1 MSAQRPP
8 VEAGVTL
15 RLAREGGVAAFP
27 AMRRERQLV
36 MDDLDDAQR
45 LQLRSLLDQC
55 LAHALPPPQAGGGD
69 RRYFSIAWEGASE
82 PLRIPEEH
90 TPAEIVR
97 LWKQGTL

>member
-1 MSAQRPP
+1 MSVQRPP

-36 MDDLDDAQR
+36 MDDLDEAQR
-45 LQLRSLLDQC
+45 LQLRGLLDQC

-90 TPAEIVR
+90 APAAIVR

>member
-45 LQLRSLLDQC
+45 LQLRSVLDQC
-55 LAHALPPPQAGGGD
+55 LAHALPRPQAGGGD
-69 RRYFSIAWEGASE
+69 RRYFSIAWDGASE
-82 PLRIPEEH
+82 QLRIPEEH
-90 TPAEIVR
+90 APAAIVR

>member
-1 MSAQRPP
+1 MTVQLPP
-8 VEAGVTL
+8 LQPGVVL

-36 MDDLDDAQR
+36 LEELDEVQR
-45 LQLRSLLDQC
+45 QHLSALLDQC
-55 LAHALPPPQAGGGD
+55 VAHALPAPQAGGGD
-69 RRYFSIAWEGASE
+69 RRYFSIIWDGASE

-90 TPAEIVR
+90 APAEIVR

>member
-1 MSAQRPP
+1 MSPQLPP
-8 VEAGVTL
+8 VDLGVTL

-36 MDDLDDAQR
+36 MDELDDAQR
-45 LQLRSLLDQC
+45 LHLRTLLDQC
-55 LAHALPPPQAGGGD
+55 LVHALPRPQAGGGD
-69 RRYFSIAWEGASE
+69 RRYFSIAWDGASE

-90 TPAEIVR
+90 APAEIVR

>member
-1 MSAQRPP
+1 MSPQRPP
-8 VEAGVTL
+8 IEPGVTL

-36 MDDLDDAQR
+36 MDALDETQR
-45 LQLRSLLDQC
+45 LHLRSVLDQC
-55 LAHALPPPQAGGGD
+55 MVHALPAPQAGGGD
-69 RRYFSIAWEGASE
+69 RRYFSIVWDGASE

-90 TPAEIVR
+90 APAEIVR

>member
-1 MSAQRPP
+1 MSPQRPP
-8 VEAGVTL
+8 VDTGVIL

-36 MDDLDDAQR
+36 MDTLDAAQR
-45 LQLRSLLDQC
+45 LRLSSVLDQC
-55 LAHALPPPQAGGGD
+55 MQHALPPPQAGGRD
-69 RRYFSIAWEGASE
+69 RRYFSIAWDGARE

-90 TPAEIVR
+90 APAEIVR

>member
-36 MDDLDDAQR
+36 MDELDDAQR
-45 LQLRSLLDQC
+45 LQLRSVLDQC
-55 LAHALPPPQAGGGD
+55 LAHALPRPQAGGGD
-69 RRYFSIAWEGASE
+69 RRYFSIAWDGGSE

-90 TPAEIVR
+90 APAAIVR

>member
-8 VEAGVTL
+8 VEAGVIL

-45 LQLRSLLDQC
+45 LQLRSVLDQC
-55 LAHALPPPQAGGGD
+55 LAHALPRPQAGGGD
-69 RRYFSIAWEGASE
+69 RRYFSIAWDGASE

-90 TPAEIVR
+90 APAAIVR

>member
-1 MSAQRPP
+1 MSPQRPP
-8 VEAGVTL
+8 VDAGVTL

-36 MDDLDDAQR
+36 IDDLDDAQR
-45 LQLRSLLDQC
+45 LQLRTLLDQC
-55 LAHALPPPQAGGGD
+55 LAHALPHPQAGGGD
-69 RRYFSIAWEGASE
+69 RRYFSIAWDGASE

-90 TPAEIVR
+90 APAAIVR

>member
-1 MSAQRPP
+1 PP

-36 MDDLDDAQR
+36 MDDLDEAQR
-45 LQLRSLLDQC
+45 LQLRGLLDQC
-55 LAHALPPPQAGGGD
+55 LAHALPTPQAGGGD

-90 TPAEIVR
+90 APAAIVR